1 MTLSRFEILAGAFWT
16 AGAFALSQGLR
27 LGTNII
33 LARLLAP
40 DLFGLALLLNALRTG
55 VDLLSDVGIGQ
66 NVITH
71 AKAEDPDYYNTAW
84 SLQLLRGLTLWAVCC
99 LLAWPFA
106 TLFQAPIM
114 TAALPVSAFY
124 FVFGGFASVSV
135 FLAQKR
141 MLVGRVNSFE
151 LAMDVASAICHI
163 GMAFLTRTV
172 WALILSS
179 LALAIIRMTAS
190 HFLLPDVKVHFKID
204 RGYAREIFN
213 FGKWIFI
220 SSILYYFA
228 GAFDRLYLAKV
239 APLGLLGIYGI
250 ARSFSDIVAA
260 LVTRLSNY
268 VIFPL
273 IASNAERPREELRAS
288 IAGLRL
294 TFLLMSAV
302 GLGVFASS
310 ADLLIALAYDQR
322 YHAAGWMI
330 SLLSIGA
337 WISILCNI
345 NETTLLGLKQP
356 LYGASA
362 NGVKFAWL
370 AVGLPVAY
378 QVSGIVGVTITVA
391 LSDLSRYIPILV
403 GQRRLNFSFGWQD
416 AGASLLLALT
426 IALLEWLRWLL
437 NFGTSFDSLMTMLS

>member
-27 LGTNII
+27 LVTNII
-33 LARLLAP
+33 LARLLTP

-71 AKAEDPDYYNTAW
+71 AKAEDPSYYNTAW
-84 SLQLLRGLTLWAVCC
+84 SLQLLRGLTLWAVCT

-172 WALILSS
+172 WALILGG
-179 LALAIIRMTAS
+179 LAVGIIRMTAS
-190 HFLLPDVKVHFKID
+190 HFLLPDVKVRFKID
-204 RGYAREIFN
+204 RGYAREILN

-250 ARSFSDIVAA
+250 ARTFADIVTA
-260 LVTRLSNY
+260 LVTRLSSFI
-268 VIFPL
+268 IFPL
-273 IASNAERPREELRAS
+273 IASNAERPRDELRS
-288 IAGLRL
+288 SVAGMRL
-294 TFLLMSAV
+294 MFLLASAL

-310 ADLLIALAYDQR
+310 ADMLIALAYDQR

-370 AVGLPVAY
+370 VVGLPLAY
-378 QVSGIVGVTITVA
+378 QFSGIVGVTIAVA

-403 GQRRLNFSFGWQD
+403 GQRRLKFSFGWQD
-416 AGASLLLALT
+416 AGASLLLVLT

-437 NFGTSFDSLMTMLS
+437 NFGTSFDSLIAILS